1 MITVAMLS
9 FLRSPH
15 TAPDPGFWYRAV
27 KTLSTRICAAML
39 VSAVAAGI
47 ADAAEPAATRGSA
60 DGAPLLPHNA
70 LADSPSLYL
79 RDAADSPIR
88 WQPWGESAFAL
99 ARKLNRPLLID
110 IGAMWCHWCHVMDET
125 TYADPKVI
133 DLLNHRYVPVKVD
146 ADERPD
152 VDGFYQAA
160 ARTFG
165 AGGWP
170 LTCFAD
176 ANGNPLFIGGYIP
189 PDVRPGE
196 RRAFYGMIE
205 LLDRIGERYAA
216 NPELREYGAKLVAKL
231 RERAAPA
238 GLDRDTPKELR
249 IDIIES
255 LKRWYDPLYGGFG
268 KGGAKFYD
276 FPLLEL
282 ALARGFAGDAKSKT
296 IAIDSLRAIARGGV
310 YDQLGGGLHRYSTD
324 PAWRVPHFEKMAYD
338 QALAL
343 RAYSLAYA
351 ATGEPEFADSSR
363 SIVTYVDSTL
373 RNPTTGAFYSH
384 QDADATAGDDGAYYT
399 WTIAEVRDG
408 ANAQPARAAILYFG
422 MEDDPARAPDGRIVL
437 RRAVSIEEVAHK
449 MIVPPKKAQELLDS
463 AIAGMRKA
471 RERRPTSRVDH
482 AIMTDRN
489 ALMVSAYL
497 TAGDALSDERMRAA
511 ALQALDFLRA
521 NMRAPHG
528 GYYHVWSNSKAHV
541 TGLTADQAYM
551 LRALLDGYQA
561 TGKQAYLDEAS
572 ALAKLIFTSYRDP
585 ESGLLRNTTA
595 APKGSALEA
604 IGAGPQVLFDQPTPS
619 PQAVAG
625 MGFYQLAAITG
636 KKIYSE
642 QADQLMRVAP
652 KLVAARSGPMLGSIG
667 LALEERDVGE
677 TVIAV
682 VGDPRDERTRML
694 LRAARKTYRPGK
706 VVLDYDSSSTRAG
719 ALPEAARA
727 MFDATR
733 DRSAPLA
740 FVCAAA
746 ACANPVA
753 TPDSLVGVI
762 RTFGVNAGAPL
773 ARK

>member
-1 MITVAMLS
+1 
-9 FLRSPH
+9 
-15 TAPDPGFWYRAV
+15 
-27 KTLSTRICAAML
+27 ML

-47 ADAAEPAATRGSA
+47 ADAASPAPTSGSA

-79 RDAADSPIR
+79 RDAANSPIR

-99 ARKLNRPLLID
+99 ARKLKRPLLVD

-125 TYADPKVI
+125 TYADPRVI
-133 DLLNHRYVPVKVD
+133 GLLNRRYVPVKVD
-146 ADERPD
+146 ADQRPD

-160 ARTFG
+160 ARSFG

-176 ANGNPLFIGGYIP
+176 ADGNPLFVVGYVP
-189 PDVRPGE
+189 ADVRPGE
-196 RRAFYGMIE
+196 RRAFYAMIE
-205 LLDRIGERYAA
+205 LLERIGEQYAA
-216 NPELREYGAKLVAKL
+216 NPDLRAHGAKLVAKL
-231 RERAAPA
+231 RDRAAPA
-238 GLDRDTPKELR
+238 GLGRDTPKELR

-255 LKRWYDPLYGGFG
+255 MKSWYDPLYGGFG

-296 IAIDSLRAIARGGV
+296 IAIHSLRAIAHGGV

-351 ATGEPEFADSSR
+351 ATGEPEFADSAR

-373 RNPTTGAFYSH
+373 RDPKTGAFYSH
-384 QDADATAGDDGAYYT
+384 QDADAAAGDDGGYYT
-399 WTIAEVRDG
+399 WTIAQVRD
-408 ANAQPARAAILYFG
+408 AADAQSARAATLYFG
-422 MEDDPARAPDGRIVL
+422 MEDDPARAPDSRIVL
-437 RRAVSIEEVAHK
+437 RRAVSVEEVAHK
-449 MIVPPKKAQELLDS
+449 MNVPPKKAHDLLES
-463 AIAGMRKA
+463 AIAAMKKA
-471 RERRPTSRVDH
+471 RERRTTPRVDH

-497 TAGDALSDERMRAA
+497 TAADALSDVRMRAA

-521 NMRAPHG
+521 NLRAPHG

-551 LRALLDGYQA
+551 LRALLDAYQT
-561 TGKQAYLDEAS
+561 TGKQAYLDEAGS
-572 ALAKLIFTSYRDP
+572 LAKLIFTSYRDP
-585 ESGLLRNTTA
+585 ASGLLRNTTA

-604 IGAGPQVLFDQPTPS
+604 IGAGPQVLFDQPAPS

-625 MGFYQLAAITG
+625 VSFYQLASITG
-636 KKIYSE
+636 RKLYGE
-642 QADQLMRVAP
+642 HGDDLMRVAP
-652 KLVAARSGPMLGSIG
+652 KLVAARSAPMLGSIG
-667 LALEERDVGE
+667 LALDGREAGE
-677 TVIAV
+677 TVIVV
-682 VGDPRDERTRML
+682 VGDPRDDRTRVL
-694 LRAARKTYRPGK
+694 LRTARKTYRPGK
-706 VVLDYDSSSTRAG
+706 MVLSYDASRTRAD
-719 ALPEAARA
+719 ALPEPARA

-733 DRSAPLA
+733 GRNTPLA

-753 TPDSLVGVI
+753 TPDALAGVI
-762 RTFGVNAGAPL
+762 RTFGVNPGGPL
-773 ARK
+773 ARQ